1 MKSVPFLTF
10 VCACI
15 MCLSSCRPGFDL
27 AHLQAPP
34 QQAELLPR
42 LELVLDPVSFG
53 NLYPASFME
62 GERTDESGNII
73 YISKP
78 VAQTSYQD
86 VHTLA
91 SRTLNQSMCFPGGE
105 YFGIAQLRVTSQTVM
120 PRAQGLIFL
129 STISAFLLNVVGMP
143 FGKTEGII
151 EFELDLIDSRNRVL
165 KTYRGQGYANQW
177 QGLYYGGG
185 DARRTVHA
193 KAIKSA
199 LEDIQTQITAEVSTL
214 RKVLIEIGPL
224 GEEKLKP

>member
-10 VCACI
+10 VCASI
-15 MCLSSCRPGFDL
+15 LCLSSCRPGFDL

-53 NLYPASFME
+53 NLYPTSFME
-62 GERTDESGNII
+62 GERMDESGNLI

-78 VAQTSYQD
+78 VSQTSYQD

-91 SRTLNQSMCFPGGE
+91 SRTLSQSMCIPGGE
-105 YFGIAQLRVTSQTVM
+105 YFGTAHLRVTSRTVM
-120 PRAQGLIFL
+120 PRAQGLMLF
-129 STISAFLLNVVGMP
+129 STLTAFLLNAVGMP
-143 FGKTEGII
+143 IGRTEAIM
-151 EFELDLIDSRNRVL
+151 EFELDLIDARNRIL
-165 KTYRGQGYANQW
+165 KTYIGQGYSNQW

-193 KAIKSA
+193 KAVKHA
-199 LEDIQTQITAEVSTL
+199 LEDIQGQVTAEVSTL
-214 RKVLIEIGPL
+214 KKVLIEIGPL
-224 GEEKLKP
+224 VEKKPEP